1 MNKRWILA
9 LTAVALL
16 GISCAEQQSE
26 EEQVAPAPVEEMPD
40 VTAEL
45 YDHGANP
52 FVVNVEALTLQNET
66 FRTAVWTGEYLQL
79 TVMSIPVGGEIGLE
93 VHNTIEQFLRIE
105 EGKGLMMMGD
115 SAEELTLQKEVSDDD
130 VILVP
135 KGKWHNVKN
144 IGDIPLKVYSI
155 YANPE
160 HPHGTVHKTAEEAA
174 TAHHEHEH

>member
-1 MNKRWILA
+1 MCRAAGERRSNWH
-9 LTAVALL
+9 
-16 GISCAEQQSE
+16 
-26 EEQVAPAPVEEMPD
+26 PAHGRRDAD

-115 SAEELTLQKEVSDDD
+115 SAEELTLQKRYRMMMSSWC
-130 VILVP
+130 LRA
-135 KGKWHNVKN
+135 
-144 IGDIPLKVYSI
+144 S
-155 YANPE
+155 
-160 HPHGTVHKTAEEAA
+160 GTT
-174 TAHHEHEH
+174 